1 MVESDQSDKEAQD
14 EAPPLEVSDCCVGV
28 NEPTQK
34 RPREETLDD
43 KKIQLPAKKPC
54 TSVKETVSE
63 EHETKSVYEVNGT
76 VNDANQDAKSTSA
89 SDNKEDVEDTS
100 MPEESINV
108 DTKEVHDAKSDSD
121 VDDKSNSESNDKSIS
136 DNDDKSNSEDD
147 EEACTTNNTAIE
159 KKGRTRDAADEE
171 QKDNTA
177 TEVATNVDEGEA
189 TVKDNETGK
198 GEDNIKRKNKRSKTL
213 VEDAEVVEGLELSV
227 ECASDKES
235 SSSSDS
241 ESEKDKKPKQKTIIV
256 KAKPNDSELDVSCS
270 EAEKSDS
277 QQLSEVKSKQIAKK
291 GKKSGRGSFGKAKNT
306 DSEENDNVSDED
318 YSPRTKRKL
327 KKASTKTTKA
337 PIESR
342 RGRGRP
348 KKGTQKSI
356 EQEDEEDEEDEG
368 SVTVEDKKLEESL
381 SDEESL
387 KSKSEDESDSKN
399 STSKD
404 GGKGRSSRRED
415 DKGIQ
420 VLKKYIR
427 AAGIHVKSYND
438 LWTGYRSNAAR
449 RRCLKQLLEKNG
461 ITGRPNLEKCKKA
474 KERNERLKDVAELNT
489 SNIISEGRV
498 TRAQRSK
505 DSSSKELTKT
515 SESPTKQRESRSSF
529 KRVYTVVDSDSD

>member
-14 EAPPLEVSDCCVGV
+14 EASPLEVSDASVGV
-28 NEPTQK
+28 NEPAQK
-34 RPREETLDD
+34 RQREETLED
-43 KKIQLPAKKPC
+43 KKLQLPAKKPC
-54 TSVKETVSE
+54 VSAKETASE
-63 EHETKSVYEVNGT
+63 EHGTKSIHEVNGT
-76 VNDANQDAKSTSA
+76 VKNANQDAKSTSA
-89 SDNKEDVEDTS
+89 SDNKDDVKNTS
-100 MPEESINV
+100 VPDECTNAEAR
-108 DTKEVHDAKSDSD
+108 DAKSDSEL
-121 VDDKSNSESNDKSIS
+121 DDKSNSESNDKSNS
-136 DNDDKSNSEDD
+136 DNDDNSNSDND
-147 EEACTTNNTAIE
+147 GEACTTNDTAIE
-159 KKGRTRDAADEE
+159 KKDRTRDATDEE
-171 QKDNTA
+171 RKDNTS
-177 TEVATNVDEGEA
+177 TEDATNVDEEEA
-189 TVKDNETGK
+189 TAMDKETGK
-198 GEDNIKRKNKRSKTL
+198 EGDNIKRKNKRSKTQA
-213 VEDAEVVEGLELSV
+213 EDAEVVEGLELSV

-241 ESEKDKKPKQKTIIV
+241 EAEKDKKPKPKTIIV
-256 KAKPNDSELDVSCS
+256 KAKPNDSELDVSSS

-277 QQLSEVKSKQIAKK
+277 QQLSEVKSKQTPKK
-291 GKKSGRGSFGKAKNT
+291 GKKSGRGLFGKARNT

-327 KKASTKTTKA
+327 KKATSTKATK
-337 PIESR
+337 PMESR

-368 SVTVEDKKLEESL
+368 SATAEDKKPEESL
-381 SDEESL
+381 SDAESL
-387 KSKSEDESDSKN
+387 KSKSDDESDSKN

-404 GGKGRSSRRED
+404 GGKTRSNRPED
-415 DKGIQ
+415 NRKIQ
-420 VLKKYIR
+420 ILKKYIR

-438 LWTGYRSNAAR
+438 LWAGYRTNAAR
-449 RRCLKQLLEKNG
+449 IKCLQQLLEKNG

-515 SESPTKQRESRSSF
+515 SESPIKHRESRSSF